1 MNKGKLSARIVTI
14 IQKESNWCYFCPYTS
29 TAKFASPTSETS
41 RPQENLEDAAK
52 WGQVAIL
59 KKAENKEDINGS
71 PSDSKSKN
79 YAATEGRPVAHH
91 VIETTCV
98 MSDTVK
104 FTERQPEKEDEA
116 VVQYTVKEPSNSSR
130 ESAMSVSMLSPA
142 ECWLTQEL
150 RESKRDSTRVQHDR
164 SDQNFQSGKLKEMH
178 HEVSIEIINQ
188 ATPLPKTNVR
198 V

>member
-1 MNKGKLSARIVTI
+1 M
-14 IQKESNWCYFCPYTS
+14 
-29 TAKFASPTSETS
+29 
-41 RPQENLEDAAK
+41 ENAAK
-52 WGQVAIL
+52 CGQVTIL
-59 KKAENKEDINGS
+59 KKTENKEDINAS
-71 PSDSKSKN
+71 PSDSKSED
-79 YAATEGRPVAHH
+79 YATTEGRPVAHH

-104 FTERQPEKEDEA
+104 FTERQPEKEDEV
-116 VVQYTVKEPSNSSR
+116 VVQYTVKEASSR

-164 SDQNFQSGKLKEMH
+164 SNQNFQSGKLKEMH
-178 HEVSIEIINQ
+178 HGVSIEIINQ